1 MDIPMTRLLYCATL
15 AAIVLFVSAC
25 SKEPPAET
33 RPAPAARVAEPAPPS
48 QEAEA
53 DFSEIVASVTRR
65 YFAMNPEMATYYG
78 VPESLA
84 GPGRD
89 SQLGGLSPAAEAER
103 RAIAAAI
110 VAQLEAVDSAA
121 LNPREA
127 IVHAVFLTQF
137 RNASGPAWVVDYGA
151 VLADYGNWFLPYPVS
166 QLSGPQISIPSILE
180 KQQRVASSADAAA
193 YLARL
198 AGYDDAID
206 QVIAKIEADRRL
218 GVVPPDFII
227 DKAVAVIEARSLAT
241 PADHSL
247 VSSFRKRLDE
257 ASVADRDAHVA
268 KAATLIETGV
278 YPANKRLVAALQDL
292 RNDAGS
298 EAGVWRLPNGE
309 SFYRAMITHMTD
321 TTMDPREI
329 HEIGLAEVG
338 RITTEMDTIL
348 RAEGYTD
355 GTVGERMSALGEEER
370 FVYPN
375 TEEGK
380 TRLIADL
387 NAQMAEIEP
396 MLPDWFGILP
406 KAKVVVQRVPVYAE
420 QSATGGF
427 YDAPAMDGSRPGT
440 YWINLRDTAIWPS
453 YSLKTLTYHE
463 ANPGHHLQTVIGM
476 EQQSPIL
483 QTVLYSNAFG
493 EGWGLYAEALAKEM
507 GLYDDDP
514 FSDLGRLQDE
524 LHRAIRLVVDTGMHA
539 LKWSRDEAIRY
550 MVETEGAHP
559 SEAEAEIDRY
569 IVWPGQA
576 LGYKIGMLQIQALR
590 AQAQAA
596 MGERFDIRRF
606 HDEVLRNDAVPLD
619 VLEAKIERWIN

>member
-1 MDIPMTRLLYCATL
+1 MNRFFQLTASILIGLFATG
-15 AAIVLFVSAC
+15 C
-25 SKEPPAET
+25 SK
-33 RPAPAARVAEPAPPS
+33 APADGPARSPGASAVS
-48 QEAEA
+48 GAEA
-53 DFSEIVASVTRR
+53 AASEDVADNFEDVVASVTRR

-78 VPESLA
+78 VPESVA
-84 GPGRD
+84 GPGRE
-89 SQLGGLSPAAEAER
+89 SQLSGFSPAAEAER
-103 RAIAAAI
+103 REIAAAI

-121 LNPREA
+121 LDPREA
-127 IVHAVFLTQF
+127 IAHAVLLTQF
-137 RNASGPAWVVDYGA
+137 RNASGPAQVVDYGA
-151 VLADYGNWFLPYPVS
+151 VFADYGNWFLPYPVS
-166 QLSGPQISIPSILE
+166 QLSGPQIAIPGILE
-180 KQQRVASSADAAA
+180 KQQRVASSADADA
-193 YLARL
+193 YLSRL

-206 QVIAKIEADRRL
+206 QVIAKIDADRKL
-218 GVVPPDFII
+218 GVVPPAFII
-227 DKAVAVIEARSLAT
+227 DKAVAVIEARSLAA
-241 PADHSL
+241 PSDHSL
-247 VSSFRKRLDE
+247 VTSFRKRLDE
-257 ASVADRDAHVA
+257 AGVADRDAHVA
-268 KAATLIETGV
+268 MAARLIDTEV
-278 YPANKRLVAALQDL
+278 YPANKRLVAALKDL
-292 RNDAGS
+292 RKDAGS

-309 SFYRAMITHMTD
+309 PFYRAMIRQMTD
-321 TTMDPREI
+321 TTLDPREI
-329 HEIGLAEVG
+329 HEIGLSEVQ
-338 RITTEMDTIL
+338 RITSEMDSIL

-355 GTVGERMSALGEEER
+355 GTVGARMTALGEEAR

-380 TRLIADL
+380 TQLIADL

-396 MLPDWFGILP
+396 LLPQWFGLLP
-406 KAKVVVQRVPVYAE
+406 KAKVVVKRVPVYAE

-453 YSLKTLTYHE
+453 YTLKTLTYHE

-476 EQQSPIL
+476 EQESPIL

-514 FSDLGRLQDE
+514 YGDLGRLQDE
-524 LHRAIRLVVDTGMHA
+524 LHRAIRLVVDTGMHS
-539 LKWSRDEAIRY
+539 LKWSREEAIRY

-576 LGYKIGMLQIQALR
+576 LGYKIGMLRIQGLR
-590 AQAQAA
+590 AEAEAA

-619 VLEAKIERWIN
+619 VLSANIERWMQ

>member
-1 MDIPMTRLLYCATL
+1 MTRNLSALIFAVLLLL
-15 AAIVLFVSAC
+15 ASAC
-25 SKEPPAET
+25 SKAPPET
-33 RPAPAARVAEPAPPS
+33 GETATAPAAEPAAALPS
-48 QEAEA
+48 PAQQAEV
-53 DFSEIVASVTRR
+53 DFSAVVATVTRR

-84 GPGRD
+84 GPERD
-89 SQLGGLSPAAEAER
+89 SLLSGLSPEAETQR

-110 VAQLEAVDSAA
+110 VAQLEAVDSAM
-121 LNPREA
+121 LDPREA
-127 IVHAVFLTQF
+127 IVHAVLLTQF
-137 RNASGPAWVVDYGA
+137 RNASGPAQVVKYGA
-151 VLADYGNWFLPYPVS
+151 VFADYGNWFLPYPVT
-166 QLSGPQISIPSILE
+166 QLSGPQIAIPGILE
-180 KQQRVASSADAAA
+180 KQQRVASSEDADA

-206 QVIAKIEADRRL
+206 QVIAKIDADRKL

-227 DKAVAVIEARSLAT
+227 DKAIAVIEARSLAE

-247 VSSFRKRLDE
+247 VTSFRKRLDD
-257 ASVADRDAHVA
+257 AGVDDSDAHVA
-268 KAATLIETGV
+268 TTAHLIETEV
-278 YPANKRLVAALQDL
+278 YPANKRLVAALKDL
-292 RNDAGS
+292 RKDAGS

-309 SFYRAMITHMTD
+309 AFYRAMIRHMTD

-329 HEIGLAEVG
+329 HEIGLAEVK
-338 RITTEMDTIL
+338 RITTEMDAIL
-348 RAEGYTD
+348 RAEGYTE
-355 GTVGERMSALGEEER
+355 GPVGERMSALGEEER

-396 MLPDWFGILP
+396 LLPQWFGILP
-406 KAKVVVQRVPVYAE
+406 KAKVVVKRVPVYAE

-539 LKWSRDEAIRY
+539 LKWSREEAIRY
-550 MVETEGAHP
+550 MVETEGTHP

-590 AQAQAA
+590 AEAEAA
-596 MGERFDIRRF
+596 MGESFDIRGF

-619 VLEAKIERWIN
+619 VLEAKIERWMQ

>member
-1 MDIPMTRLLYCATL
+1 MNRFFQLTASILIGLFATG
-15 AAIVLFVSAC
+15 C
-25 SKEPPAET
+25 SE
-33 RPAPAARVAEPAPPS
+33 APPDDPATS
-48 QEAEA
+48 SDTSAVFAAEA
-53 DFSEIVASVTRR
+53 AVSEDVADNFEDVVASVTRR

-121 LNPREA
+121 LDPREA
-127 IVHAVFLTQF
+127 IVHAVLLTQF
-137 RNASGPAWVVDYGA
+137 RNASGPAQVVDYGA
-151 VLADYGNWFLPYPVS
+151 VFADYGNWFLPYPVS
-166 QLSGPQISIPSILE
+166 QLSGPQIAIPGILE

-198 AGYDDAID
+198 AGYGDAID
-206 QVIAKIEADRRL
+206 QVIAKIDADRKL

-227 DKAVAVIEARSLAT
+227 DKAVAVIEARSLAA
-241 PADHSL
+241 PSGHSL
-247 VSSFRKRLDE
+247 VTSFRKRLDE
-257 ASVADRDAHVA
+257 AGVADRDAHVA

-309 SFYRAMITHMTD
+309 AFYRAMITHMTD

-380 TRLIADL
+380 TQLIADL

-396 MLPDWFGILP
+396 LLPQWFGLLP
-406 KAKVVVQRVPVYAE
+406 KAKVVVKRVPVYAE

-514 FSDLGRLQDE
+514 YGDLGRLQDE

-539 LKWSRDEAIRY
+539 LKWSRDDAIRY

-559 SEAEAEIDRY
+559 SEAESEIDRY
-569 IVWPGQA
+569 VVWPGQA
-576 LGYKIGMLQIQALR
+576 LGYKIGMLRIQALR
-590 AQAQAA
+590 AEAEAA
-596 MGERFDIRRF
+596 MGKRFDIRRF

-619 VLEAKIERWIN
+619 VLEAKIERWMQ